1 MTSSRDQQIR
11 AVYRAALERPPAER
25 ASFVADLSGGDE
37 QVRRSVERL
46 LSQRGATDVG
56 ATDVGAVGTAATA
69 DAPAAELPPGTLLDH
84 YRIDGVLG
92 RGGIGTVY
100 RATDTKLNRPVA
112 IKFLTA
118 AVADADAR
126 RRFKQE
132 AETASALNHPHIVTV
147 YDVGE
152 HDGREYIV
160 SELVDGGTLD
170 DWAAAAKHS
179 WRQSVELLTGV
190 ADALAAAHAAGVL
203 HRDVKPGNILIG
215 VNGYAKLADF
225 GLAKLLDTGAGDPAS
240 GARPES
246 RRTRE
251 GLVVGT
257 VAYMSPEQAA
267 GQSLDAR
274 SDVFSFGIV
283 LYERLA
289 GKRPFE
295 AKNDLELL
303 KAIAHATPPP
313 LPDSVPELL
322 QIALDKALEKEP
334 ADRYQTMQDFVADL
348 RRATRKS
355 GSQTTVAPAG
365 MPRRTRTAWLAGT
378 GIGIALGAG
387 VAIATLHLMRA
398 PPAPAPQV
406 RFTIAV
412 PGYQLGGLAISP
424 DGKRIAYAS
433 DTSGT
438 RQTWI
443 RPIDSL
449 EAHPL
454 PGAENARGL
463 FWSPD
468 GRYLAFDTGG
478 KLEKIDVGG
487 GPAQTIVAVTNNA
500 AGSWGRGGTIL
511 YMNGQGVFAFVTASG
526 RSMPWPVPREAGE
539 VARFAP
545 RLLPDG
551 DHFVYLSVLPPQGMR
566 LFLGSA
572 AKSEASVLTVIGKA
586 GGRRGGPPVAITS
599 NLAYADGYLLYLV
612 DDSGT
617 LMAQPF
623 DANALAVHGEPR
635 PIAEHV
641 AEFSVSAT
649 GVLVYYEQRPRST
662 SGESGEESLGGAAR
676 RLVWVDRHGERAG
689 QVETPSGYR
698 LPALSPDG
706 HRVALAVLG
715 QSGLEDIWTIDTESG
730 TPTRLTFNDAED
742 SVPIWSP
749 DGTQLVFASGRDA
762 DPNIT
767 SALYR
772 RAANGTGTDELLL
785 AGKRD
790 ELLTPFDWSPDGHV
804 LVFERSTAATW
815 RNHSDLWTLELTG
828 EHTARPLIEGPSLKG
843 TARLSP
849 NGRWL
854 AYGTNEANVN
864 QIVVQPFPDVGQG
877 KWQISTHG
885 GGDPKWR
892 ADGRELYYLAPNGD
906 LMAVD
911 VDTSGKVFT
920 FGTPHALFAT
930 DLTAAASDRLPNFY
944 YDVTPDGQKFLL
956 NEPATASSTPAQ
968 SAAAAPPDLPLNV
981 IVNWSAGL
989 RRQ

>member
-25 ASFVADLSGGDE
+25 TSFVADLSGGDE
-37 QVRRSVERL
+37 QLRHSVERL
-46 LSQRGATDVG
+46 LSQQGATDVG
-56 ATDVGAVGTAATA
+56 ATDVGASGTAPGG
-69 DAPAAELPPGTLLDH
+69 DAAAELPPGTLLGH
-84 YRIDGVLG
+84 YRLDGVLG

-152 HDGREYIV
+152 HDGRQYIV

-215 VNGYAKLADF
+215 ANGYAKLADF

-240 GARPES
+240 GPRPDS

-267 GQSLDAR
+267 GQPLDAR

-289 GKRPFE
+289 GKRPFD

-303 KAIAHATPPP
+303 KAIAHAAPPP

-322 QIALDKALEKEP
+322 QMAVDKALEKEP

-348 RRATRKS
+348 RRATRKT
-355 GSQTTVAPAG
+355 GSQPAVAPA
-365 MPRRTRTAWLAGT
+365 MLQRRTRTAWLAGA
-378 GIGIALGAG
+378 GVGIALSAV
-387 VAIATLHLMRA
+387 VAVTMLHFVHA
-398 PPAPAPQV
+398 PPAPAQQV

-454 PGAENARGL
+454 PGADNARGL

-487 GPAQTIVAVTNNA
+487 GPAQAIVDEARSDGG
-500 AGSWGRGGTIL
+500 GSWSRGGTIL
-511 YMNGQGVFAFVTASG
+511 YGDVDYDLALLTEG
-526 RSMPWPVPREAGE
+526 RSSAWPVPREPGE
-539 VARFAP
+539 AFRTVP
-545 RLLPDG
+545 WILPDS
-551 DHFVYLSVLPPQGMR
+551 DHFVYLSIAPAATEKSVRVFVGSLVRRQSSLLTILPPN
-566 LFLGSA
+566 S
-572 AKSEASVLTVIGKA
+572 
-586 GGRRGGPPVAITS
+586 GPPPPTLVQ
-599 NLAYADGYLLYLV
+599 NLAYADGYLLYLLGNGV
-612 DDSGT
+612 LTALPFDPGT
-617 LMAQPF
+617 LAVGGQPQ
-623 DANALAVHGEPR
+623 L
-635 PIAEHV
+635 IADRV
-641 AEFSVSAT
+641 AEFSVST
-649 GVLVYYEQRPRST
+649 NGVLVYREQGSPAP
-662 SGESGEESLGGAAR
+662 GGPLPSAR
-676 RLVWVDRHGERAG
+676 RLTWVDRRGEHVG
-689 QVETPSGYR
+689 QVDA
-698 LPALSPDG
+698 PANFRRPVLSRDG
-706 HRVALAVLG
+706 RSVAVDAPAENGASDV
-715 QSGLEDIWTIDTESG
+715 WTLDTKRG
-730 TPTRLTFNDAED
+730 TSTRLTFDPAVD
-742 SVPIWSP
+742 DLAIWSP
-749 DGTQLVFASGRDA
+749 DDTQLVFSSGRNA
-762 DPNIT
+762 VPAIE

-772 RAANGTGTDELLL
+772 RAANGTGSDELLF
-785 AGKRD
+785 AGEGD
-790 ELLTPFDWSPDGHV
+790 ELLRPLDWSPDGHV
-804 LVFERSTAATW
+804 LVFSRSHVATW
-815 RNHSDLWTLELTG
+815 ITRGDLWTLELTG
-828 EHTARPLIEGPSLKG
+828 EHKARSLIASPARKAS
-843 TARLSP
+843 ARLSP
-849 NGRWL
+849 DGRWI
-854 AYGTNEANVN
+854 AYSTNESKDD
-864 QIVVQPFPDVGQG
+864 QIVVQPFPNVGQG
-877 KWQISTHG
+877 KWQVSTQG

-892 ADGRELYYLAPNGD
+892 ADGRELYYMTPNGD
-906 LMAVD
+906 VMAVD
-911 VDTSGKVFT
+911 VDTTADVFT
-920 FGTPHALFAT
+920 NGAPHRLFAT
-930 DLTAAASDRLPNFY
+930 GITTVPGAAPDYY

-956 NEPATASSTPAQ
+956 NEPTPAASTQ
-968 SAAAAPPDLPLNV
+968 TTQNAAAAPADLPLDV

>member
-1 MTSSRDQQIR
+1 M
-11 AVYRAALERPPAER
+11 
-25 ASFVADLSGGDE
+25 
-37 QVRRSVERL
+37 RRSVEQL
-46 LSQRGATDVG
+46 LSQQGAATDVG
-56 ATDVGAVGTAATA
+56 VSNATSSA
-69 DAPAAELPPGTLLDH
+69 DAVEVATGTLLDH
-84 YRIDGVLG
+84 YRIEGVLG

-160 SELVDGGTLD
+160 SELIDGGTLD

-215 VNGYAKLADF
+215 ANGYAKLADF

-240 GARPES
+240 GARPDS

-289 GKRPFE
+289 GHRPFE

-303 KAIAHATPPP
+303 KAIAHAAPAP
-313 LPDSVPELL
+313 LPDDVPELL
-322 QIALDKALEKEP
+322 QMAVDKALEKEP

-355 GSQTTVAPAG
+355 GSQLAVAPAT
-365 MPRRTRTAWLAGT
+365 MPRRTRIAWLA
-378 GIGIALGAG
+378 AGAG
-387 VAIATLHLMRA
+387 VCVALGVGAAIATLHFLRT

-449 EAHPL
+449 EARPL
-454 PGAENARGL
+454 PGADNARGL

-468 GRYLAFDTGG
+468 GRYLAFVADS
-478 KLEKIDVGG
+478 KLKKIDVGG
-487 GPAQTIVAVTNNA
+487 GPAQTIVDEARSDGG
-500 AGSWGRGGTIL
+500 GSWSRGGTIL
-511 YMNGQGVFAFVTASG
+511 HGDLNYDLAFVPEGG
-526 RSMPWPVPREAGE
+526 RSSAWPVPREPGE
-539 VARFAP
+539 VFRQAARI
-545 RLLPDG
+545 LPDD
-551 DHFVYLSVLPPQGMR
+551 DHFVYLSIAPAAAERSARVFVGSLVRRQSSLLTLLP
-566 LFLGSA
+566 
-572 AKSEASVLTVIGKA
+572 A
-586 GGRRGGPPVAITS
+586 GNPGPPPPTLVQ
-599 NLAYADGYLLYLV
+599 NLAYADGFLLYLLGNGV
-612 DDSGT
+612 LTALPFDPGT
-617 LMAQPF
+617 LAVRDQPQ
-623 DANALAVHGEPR
+623 L
-635 PIAEHV
+635 IADRV
-641 AEFSVSAT
+641 AEFSVSAN
-649 GVLVYYEQRPRST
+649 GVLVYREQGSPAP
-662 SGESGEESLGGAAR
+662 GGPLPSAR
-676 RLVWVDRHGERAG
+676 RLTWVDRRGERIG
-689 QVETPSGYR
+689 QVEAPANYR
-698 LPALSPDG
+698 VPVLSHDARSVAVGVPAENGQPD
-706 HRVALAVLG
+706 VWIL
-715 QSGLEDIWTIDTESG
+715 DTERG
-730 TPTRLTFNDAED
+730 TPTRLTFDPAAEILA
-742 SVPIWSP
+742 IWSR
-749 DGTQLVFASGRDA
+749 DDTQLVFASGRNA
-762 DPNIT
+762 AVPAIP

-772 RAANGTGTDELLL
+772 HAANGTGGDELLF
-785 AGKRD
+785 AGEGD
-790 ELLTPFDWSPDGHV
+790 ELLVPTDWSRDGRF
-804 LVFERSTAATW
+804 LVFVRSHIATW
-815 RNHSDLWTLELTG
+815 ASRADLWTLELTG
-828 EHTARPLIEGPSLKG
+828 EHTARPLIESPFVSAA
-843 TARLSP
+843 ARLSP
-849 NGRWL
+849 NGRWI
-854 AYGTNEANVN
+854 AYFTNESNT
-864 QIVVQPFPDVGQG
+864 IVVQPFPNVGQG
-877 KWQISTHG
+877 KWQIGTHG
-885 GGDPKWR
+885 GRDPKWR
-892 ADGRELYYLAPNGD
+892 ADGRELYYMTSDGD
-906 LMAVD
+906 VMAVD
-911 VDTSGKVFT
+911 VDPTADVFTSGP
-920 FGTPHALFAT
+920 PHRLFAT
-930 DLTAAASDRLPNFY
+930 GITIAPPPAQADYY

-956 NEPATASSTPAQ
+956 NEPTPAASSQTAQ
-968 SAAAAPPDLPLNV
+968 SAAAAPPELPLHV